1 MLLIPIVD
9 RRSTSQ
15 AERQQA
21 LATLGTLSEP
31 RVATALA
38 GWLDQL
44 REGRFPENLHL
55 DLIEA
60 ATRQNDPEVADKLAA
75 YRNAFS
81 PDDTLSDYRAA
92 LHGGNYERGRDLF
105 IGRGEVRCLRCH
117 AVKNVGGTAG
127 PPLSRVGVEQ
137 TREHLLESIVLPNAK
152 ITKGYE
158 TTVITT
164 DEGRVISGIVQSEDD
179 KWLQLLTPE
188 RQKIDVAVESIEDR
202 FGGKS
207 AMPEDMHKYLDVF
220 DLRDLV
226 EFLSHLGN
234 RPQDRQVPQQKNEVI
249 PDKTN

>member
-1 MLLIPIVD
+1 MLLVPIVQ
-9 RRSTSQ
+9 RSTSQ
-15 AERQQA
+15 AERQQT

-44 REGRFPENLHL
+44 CEGRFPEDLHL

-60 ATRQNDPEVADKLAA
+60 AKRQNDPEVADKLAA
-75 YRNAFS
+75 YRNTFS
-81 PDDTLSDYRAA
+81 PDDALSAYRAA
-92 LHGGNYERGRDLF
+92 LHGGDYDRGRDLF

-137 TREHLLESIVLPNAK
+137 TREHLLESIVLPSAK

-188 RQKIDVAVESIEDR
+188 RQKIDIAIETIEDR

-207 AMPEDMHKYLDVF
+207 AMPEDMHKYLDAF

-234 RPQDRQVPQQKNEVI
+234 RPQDRQTPPQEKKGT
-249 PDKTN
+249 PDKTK